1 MQSRASWLGTT
12 LLFLVTLGL
21 SGCHEMMLGGI
32 QDNVQKS
39 FSVEPGGKLTLD
51 SDSGSVEVMP
61 GAGNMVAIQ
70 VDREVKAATKED
82 ADRILKDLT
91 VDFQQ
96 EGKNVLVRARMHR
109 DNFYGGSW
117 GNRIRLKFKI
127 TVPSKYDLDLK
138 TGGGSIRVDDLE
150 GIVVA
155 RTSGGSLHFGRITGP
170 VNANTSGGSI
180 NLEGVSGPVD
190 VNTSGGSIRI
200 GKVIGPLKA
209 HTSGG
214 SISVDE
220 VMGEINASTSG
231 GSVNATI
238 SKQPGSDC
246 ELKTSGGSVRV
257 TLSRNLNLNLLAKCS
272 GGSIHTDLPVTVQG
286 EFSKHRLEA
295 KLNAG
300 GPQLYLHTS
309 GGGININ
316 ELK

>member
-1 MQSRASWLGTT
+1 MQSRKSW
-12 LLFLVTLGL
+12 FLGL
-21 SGCHEMMLGGI
+21 LLVLATLSLNACSELMLGGI
-32 QDNVQKS
+32 QDNVQKN
-39 FSVEPGGKLTLD
+39 FIVEPGGKLTLD
-51 SDSGSVEVMP
+51 SDLGSVEVMP
-61 GAGNMVAIQ
+61 GTGNALAIQ

-82 ADRILKDLT
+82 AEKILKDLT
-91 VDFQQ
+91 LDFQQ
-96 EGKNVLVRARMHR
+96 DGKSVLVRAKINRG
-109 DNFYGGSW
+109 NFFGGNW

-150 GIVVA
+150 GAVVA

-180 NLEGVSGPVD
+180 NLEGGNGPID

-200 GKVIGPLKA
+200 GKVAGPVKA

-214 SISVDE
+214 SISVEE

-231 GSVNATI
+231 GSVSATI
-238 SKQPGSDC
+238 SKQPGADC
-246 ELKTSGGSVRV
+246 ELNTSGGSVRV
-257 TLSRNLNLNLLAKCS
+257 TLNRNLNLNLLAKCS
-272 GGSIHTDLPVTVQG
+272 GGSIHTDLPITVQG
-286 EFSKHRLEA
+286 EFSKSHLEA

-309 GGGININ
+309 GGGITIS
-316 ELK
+316 ELN